1 MAGNETARRAQAGD
15 LHPDA
20 VEVDSRVP
28 PPLTRVTLYVL
39 LAFIAIAIVWAT
51 LSTVDIIVTAQGR
64 LITTAQSVVVQAL
77 ETSVVRSLDV
87 RVGQSV
93 HKGDRLVTLDPVFAE
108 ADVAQTKQRFESLE
122 AEVDRLEAELNGKP
136 YRANSHQK
144 DSAVQAE
151 MYEKRAGEYQARDKS
166 LRAEVARLETDLAGT
181 KRSLAVLEERLTGLR
196 KIEKMKADLQEKKF
210 FSEMGLLEAREK
222 RLEVETAYEDLSSR
236 AKQLVEQTAKARAEW
251 DVFVKTWRQKTLDDT
266 VRARRERDTLKE
278 QLNKAERRGQL
289 VYLTA
294 PLDSVVLEI
303 NKRTVGSVAKEAD
316 PILTLVPQGVALEA
330 ELQIP
335 SEDIGFVRVNDPVK
349 LKIAAF
355 PFQKHGV
362 IAGRLTVV
370 GGDAMPAD
378 PSSAAATRATTRAY
392 YPARVTYMS
401 NTLKQV
407 PKDTQLVPGMT
418 LTGEIKVSERSVI
431 SYFLY
436 PLTKAFGESIR
447 EP

>member
-1 MAGNETARRAQAGD
+1 MAENDTIRKAAQAGD

-20 VEVDSRVP
+20 VEVDSRMP
-28 PPLTRVTLYVL
+28 PRLTRMTLYVL
-39 LAFIAIAIVWAT
+39 LAFIVIAIAWAA

-108 ADVAQTKQRFESLE
+108 ADVAQTKQRYESLE
-122 AEVDRLEAELNGKP
+122 SEVARLEAELDGKP
-136 YRANSHQK
+136 YRINPEHH
-144 DSAVQAE
+144 DSKVQAE
-151 MYEKRAGEYQARDKS
+151 IYEKRAGEYQARDKS
-166 LRAEVARLETDLAGT
+166 LRAEVARLEADLAGT
-181 KRSLAVLEERLTGLR
+181 KRSLVVLEERLTGLK
-196 KIEKMKADLQEKKF
+196 KIEKMKSDLQEKKF

-222 RLEVETAYEDLSSR
+222 RLEVENAYEELSNR
-236 AKQLVEQTAKARAEW
+236 AKQLVEQASKARAEL
-251 DVFVKTWRQKTLDDT
+251 DVFIKSWRQKTLDDT

-335 SEDIGFVRVNDPVK
+335 AEDIGFVRVNDPVK
-349 LKIAAF
+349 LKIDAF

-370 GGDAMPAD
+370 GGDSVAVD
-378 PSSAAATRATTRAY
+378 PSSAAARGTTRAY
-392 YPARVTYMS
+392 YPARVADMN

-418 LTGEIKVSERSVI
+418 LTAEIKVSERSVI